1 MNRRMVFAVMALLLF
16 PTLGFTADKPKAAVE
31 LKTFQDKLSYS
42 MGLDV
47 GTYFKEMKEDIEY
60 DRLILGITDG
70 FKGNKQLLTRDEVA
84 QVQKEFA
91 AKMQAKQAAQIK
103 EMQEKNKKA
112 GDEYLA
118 KNKEKK
124 GVVVTKS
131 GLQYEV
137 LKKGNG
143 EMVKEG
149 EQVKVHYTG
158 TFVDGKVFDDSRKRG
173 EPAVFGVDQV
183 IPGWGE
189 ALKLMDVGSH
199 FKLAIPSSLA
209 YGEQG
214 APPVI
219 EPNSVL
225 LFDVEL
231 IAIEKKA
238 AAPAPAAAPAAAAP
252 VEEKK

>member
-1 MNRRMVFAVMALLLF
+1 MNRLMVFALMALLLL
-16 PTLGFTADKPKAAVE
+16 PALGIAAEKDKPATE
-31 LKTFQDKLSYS
+31 LKTFRDKLSYS

-47 GTYFKEMKEDIEY
+47 GTYFKGMKDDIDY
-60 DRLILGITDG
+60 DRLILGINDA
-70 FKGNKQLLTRDEVA
+70 FQGNKQQLSPEEVA

-91 AKMQAKQAAQIK
+91 TKMQAKQAAQVK
-103 EMQEKNKKA
+103 ELQEKNKKA
-112 GDEYLA
+112 GDAYLA

-137 LKKGNG
+137 IKKGSG
-143 EMVKEG
+143 EKPKDG
-149 EQVKVHYTG
+149 DQVKVHYTG
-158 TFVDGKVFDDSRKRG
+158 TFVDGTVFDDSRKRG

-183 IPGWGE
+183 IPGWSE
-189 ALKLMDVGSH
+189 ALKLMNVGSR

-231 IAIEKKA
+231 LSIEKKG
-238 AAPAPAAAPAAAAP
+238 AAPASAP
-252 VEEKK
+252 EKK

>member
-1 MNRRMVFAVMALLLF
+1 MKKLMVFALTALLLF
-16 PTLGFTADKPKAAVE
+16 PALASAADKDKPAVA
-31 LKTFQDKLSYS
+31 LTTFKDKLSYS

-47 GTYFKEMKEDIEY
+47 GTYFKGMKDEIDF
-60 DRLILGITDG
+60 DRLTLGMTDAY
-70 FKGNKQLLTRDEVA
+70 KENKQLLTSEEVA
-84 QVQKEFA
+84 VVQKEFA
-91 AKMQAKQAAQIK
+91 AKMQEKQAAQIK
-103 EMQEKNKKA
+103 EMQEKNKKS

-118 KNKEKK
+118 KNKDKK

-131 GLQYEV
+131 GLQYEEI
-137 LKKGNG
+137 KKGKG
-143 EMVKEG
+143 EKVKDG
-149 EQVKVHYTG
+149 DQVKVHYTG

-173 EPAVFGVDQV
+173 EPAIFGVDQV
-183 IPGWGE
+183 IPGWSE
-189 ALKLMDVGSH
+189 AMKLMTVGSQ

-231 IAIEKKA
+231 ISIEKPEA
-238 AAPAPAAAPAAAAP
+238 AAAPAATSKKAAP
-252 VEEKK
+252 EKK